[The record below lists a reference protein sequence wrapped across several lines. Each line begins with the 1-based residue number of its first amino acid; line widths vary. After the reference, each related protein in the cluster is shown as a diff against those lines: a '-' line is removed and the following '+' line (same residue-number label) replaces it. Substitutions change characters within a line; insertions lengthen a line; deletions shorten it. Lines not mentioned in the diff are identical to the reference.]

1 VSTLKIKVLSYTII
15 FALLFF
21 PVPGPANSFCRDVF
35 WSYVQ
40 QKEWENTQFNLPR
53 NEVEA
58 LLKNGRRF
66 ESQNGLGCNGPQRA
80 LSSNPT
86 AMGRAACHHIRLPRA
101 PSNLAL
107 NASRD
112 GAPTTSPGSCA
123 SASPTSQWK
132 FSPISNLKLPSST
145 LNPFLLILSLS
156 THVEHW
162 FPTLLPRHMLQTWLA
177 FFQFVLLLA

>member
-1 VSTLKIKVLSYTII
+1 MLYIDRQWCFLNPLQEIKSKKRTLLEISCLFCYSYYRNKTFLYKEFTLKIKVLSYTII

-123 SASPTSQWK
+123 SASPTSQ
-132 FSPISNLKLPSST
+132 
-145 LNPFLLILSLS
+145 
-156 THVEHW
+156 
-162 FPTLLPRHMLQTWLA
+162 
-177 FFQFVLLLA
+177 